1 MQRKALEKIQ
11 YLKAHTVQGAGLK
24 YVTAADIK
32 QVNNTDVLILEIY
45 KNHKNMIG
53 IPVVRICL
61 TKDDY
66 ENYYPA
72 DDRWS
77 KKKIATDCCYNTEIF
92 GKYSTIRTFKSEVH
106 FSDETKKKING
117 FLKCK
122 REDRHVIYAINE
134 AEENIERKK
143 EDRKVDNAEK
153 KIKDLLKL
161 APEHSKTF
169 YEWAKGLLPDNYMYY
184 LRKKIRFFL
193 PAHIAAAG
201 KNITRVC
208 P

>member
-1 MQRKALEKIQ
+1 MQRKAIEKIQ

-77 KKKIATDCCYNTEIF
+77 KKKIATDYCYNTEIF

-122 REDRHVIYAINE
+122 REDRHVNTPLTKQKRIL
-134 AEENIERKK
+134 R
-143 EDRKVDNAEK
+143 EK
-153 KIKDLLKL
+153 KRIEKL
-161 APEHSKTF
+161 I
-169 YEWAKGLLPDNYMYY
+169 MQR
-184 LRKKIRFFL
+184 RK
-193 PAHIAAAG
+193 
-201 KNITRVC
+201 
-208 P
+208 

>member
-1 MQRKALEKIQ
+1 MQRKAIEKIQ

-77 KKKIATDCCYNTEIF
+77 KKKIAVDYSYSTEIL
-92 GKYSTIRTFKSEVH
+92 GKYKTMKDFKSEVH

-122 REDRHVIYAINE
+122 EDRHVIYAINE

-153 KIKDLLKL
+153 KIKD
-161 APEHSKTF
+161 
-169 YEWAKGLLPDNYMYY
+169 
-184 LRKKIRFFL
+184 
-193 PAHIAAAG
+193 
-201 KNITRVC
+201 
-208 P
+208 